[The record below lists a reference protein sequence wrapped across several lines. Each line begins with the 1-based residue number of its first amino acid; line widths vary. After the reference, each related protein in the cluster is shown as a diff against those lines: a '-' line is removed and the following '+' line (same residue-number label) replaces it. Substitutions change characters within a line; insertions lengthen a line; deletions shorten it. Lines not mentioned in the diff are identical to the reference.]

1 MTADLRPE
9 PGHRSAS
16 APTSAR
22 SISRLFVLSRVLAR
36 VMFAALVENSIFRK
50 GRSTMPSS
58 EPEVSLANV
67 AAMIRSA
74 SDGIAERDKRIRAL
88 ENSVNDLLL
97 KMGRPGGG
105 GDFNAAGLDER
116 KSAISLL
123 EQKHCSVATKRD
135 VSLPEPNF
143 SEQQI
148 AEAKLA
154 IAGIRS
160 LMHSTSI
167 DQVPLDQRKA
177 LSAFGFGSQGFLLA
191 PEQSQTILSCLETTT
206 DIAGLMRNV
215 TISGPGIKFM
225 VDNEVFDVAAWACD
239 SSCFANNPT
248 QQIGSGLGELEIK
261 PESLRYVVCASR
273 DLLEDSGV
281 NIEQWMLDKV
291 RRAFTTQVSA
301 AVLAGDGYGK
311 PMGILNPAAGIP
323 IVETAEGTAPGQ
335 FTWQDLVMLRW
346 QVPLSLQGFGVG
358 GGGAYIM
365 NAHTWAL
372 CATMSDTA
380 GRPIMTAAP
389 SEAAPFLLGGVP
401 VVIAQQMP
409 DVHPGSLA
417 VAYGNWREAYTVVN
431 RKAVTMMQD
440 PYSAGFC
447 VLFRFEARIGGA
459 VTCPNAARLLRI
471 R

>member
-1 MTADLRPE
+1 
-9 PGHRSAS
+9 
-16 APTSAR
+16 
-22 SISRLFVLSRVLAR
+22 
-36 VMFAALVENSIFRK
+36 
-50 GRSTMPSS
+50 MPSATH
-58 EPEVSLANV
+58 EPEVTLANV

-74 SDGIAERDKRIRAL
+74 SDGIEARDKRIRAL

-97 KMGRPGGG
+97 KMGRPSGG
-105 GDFNAAGLDER
+105 GDFDAAGRDARE
-116 KSAISLL
+116 SAIGLL

-135 VSLPEPNF
+135 VSLPEPHF
-143 SEQQI
+143 SEAQI
-148 AEAKLA
+148 DEGKLA

-177 LSAFGFGSQGFLLA
+177 LSAFSFGSQGFLLA
-191 PEQSQTILSCLETTT
+191 PEMSQTILSCLETTT
-206 DIAGLMRNV
+206 DIAGLMNNV
-215 TISGPGIKFM
+215 SISGPGIKFM
-225 VDNEVFDVAAWACD
+225 VDNEIWDASAWACD

-248 QQIGSGLGELEIK
+248 QHLGSGLGELEIK
-261 PESLRYVVCASR
+261 AESLRYIVCATR

-281 NIEQWMLDKV
+281 NIEQWMLGKAA
-291 RRAFTTQVSA
+291 RAFGTQISA
-301 AVLAGDGYGK
+301 AVLAGDGFGK
-311 PMGILNPAAGIP
+311 PLGILHPAAGIP

-335 FTWQDLVMLRW
+335 FTWQDLVALRW
-346 QVPLSLQGFGVG
+346 QVPASLQANG
-358 GGGAYIM
+358 GSYLM

-372 CATMSDTA
+372 CATMSDTS
-380 GRPIMTAAP
+380 GRPIMTANA

-409 DVHPGSLA
+409 DAVAGATP

-431 RKAVTMMQD
+431 RKAVTMQQD

-447 VLFRFEARIGGA
+447 VLYKFEARVGGA
-459 VTCPNAARLLRI
+459 VTCPAAARLLRI